1 MLLSTEEALTLGW
14 ALVIEEVEYRIK
26 ETEDQSKKKVAVGRV
41 GMTWLSEWHQ
51 KGLFFSLQGREEIFQ
66 EGTKH

>member
-41 GMTWLSEWHQ
+41 GMT
-51 KGLFFSLQGREEIFQ
+51 
-66 EGTKH
+66 

>member
-41 GMTWLSEWHQ
+41 GMTFRMASERTF
-51 KGLFFSLQGREEIFQ
+51 FFSPGP
-66 EGTKH
+66 